1 MILVSEQQ
9 VEDLADYPALIEAM
23 DQVFIACA
31 QKQVD
36 NYPFVRSHLRGA
48 SDLFGVKSG
57 CNYAT
62 GDLGLKVGGYWDGN
76 AGKGL
81 DRHQST
87 VLLIDI
93 ETGQPRA
100 LVAGNSLT
108 ALRTAA
114 AAAAAARRLARP
126 DASRVAMLGTGRQ
139 ALFQLKALR
148 EVRPIRRVAAWSRSP
163 DHVAAFGR
171 QVRALGL
178 EFTAASTPSAAV
190 READIIV
197 TVTPSI
203 APLIALADVA
213 AGTHIN
219 AMGSDTQGKRELSGD
234 LMAAARVWTDDL
246 LQAGAI
252 GECQHLPSLTGVREF
267 GELLIAGG
275 ERDADAITIF
285 DGTGL
290 ALQDLAAASLI
301 LSAAASRGGA
311 QTIRSLTRDPKMSEA
326 PRRTFPSK
334 TSVHAEQTW
343 ATRLSARRSCNG
355 AASIRLTAPIF
366 GSSLSSFNALGRS
379 RRAGR

>member
-1 MILVSEQQ
+1 MILVSERQ
-9 VEDLADYPALIEAM
+9 VEELADYPSLIDAM

-48 SDLFGVKSG
+48 QDLFGVKSG

-62 GDLGLKVGGYWDGN
+62 GDLGLKVGGYWSGN

-100 LVAGNSLT
+100 LVAGNNLT

-126 DASRVAMLGTGRQ
+126 DASRVAILGTGRQ

-148 EVRPIRRVAAWSRSP
+148 EVRPIRSVAAWSRSP
-163 DHVAAFGR
+163 DPIAEFGR

-197 TVTPSI
+197 TVTP
-203 APLIALADVA
+203 ATEPLLHLADVQ
-213 AGTHIN
+213 AGAHVN

-234 LMAAARVWTDDL
+234 LMAGARVWTDDL
-246 LQAGAI
+246 LQASAI
-252 GECQHLPSLTGVREF
+252 GECQHLPSLAGVREF
-267 GELLIAGG
+267 GELLVEGAQ
-275 ERDADAITIF
+275 RDDSGITIF

-290 ALQDLAAASLI
+290 ALQDLAAANLI
-301 LSAAASRGGA
+301 ISAAASRGGA
-311 QTIRSLTRDPKMSEA
+311 QTIA
-326 PRRTFPSK
+326 
-334 TSVHAEQTW
+334 V
-343 ATRLSARRSCNG
+343 
-355 AASIRLTAPIF
+355 
-366 GSSLSSFNALGRS
+366 
-379 RRAGR
+379 